1 MTLRL
6 KLIISY
12 CALGLIPMA
21 LVATLAWVDARE
33 ALRNQSQAA
42 LEAVSATRQQRLDS
56 YVKGRFEQL
65 ELLRHNLV
73 ASFSGLNRMGL
84 MSTINYSQ
92 EFFQAFVKTFDF
104 QDLTLVF
111 PSGEVFYSVNTP
123 QRKRTTL
130 NAQHPQDILAQA
142 FAEAMA
148 QHKRVLTD
156 YNPST
161 TGSPI
166 SVMAIPVMMG
176 DEGEKKNQ
184 VQMVALLSMD
194 ITPLNAMMQ
203 LRTGLGATGATYLV
217 GSDHHLRS
225 DPTRHTGFKVSSDTQ
240 STSKRTT
247 QPKVAGDVVAQ
258 SLQGNTLTLE
268 EKGLDGAMSLR
279 HGLPIHYGQH
289 RWALIAERHTQEAFA
304 PVTQLMRDISWLS
317 LAFAIV
323 LILAA
328 LWLARQVMR
337 PLGGEPQSMQA
348 LAHTI
353 AQGRLPQPTE
363 QAPDGSLLAAMQAM
377 TTRWRQIVSQL
388 KQSGQTLDQQSM
400 AMETASNTTL
410 LRLNDQQSALDQTAS
425 ALEEHGTAGQHIAE
439 SAARATEINSDAVQA
454 YQELQHTYEN
464 WLQGLEHLSQEVN
477 QVHTINTEVSQHSQ
491 QIHQV
496 LEVIS
501 EVAEQTNLLALN
513 AAIEAARAGE
523 AGRGFAVVADE
534 VRQLAG
540 RTHQSTGEIA
550 TLLNRLKNA
559 AEQAMQHISQ
569 TNNLAE
575 ELSRDTTSV
584 RTHMEAVG
592 ERFAL
597 VSDQAEQI
605 ASAAHQ
611 QSAASDEI
619 NQHMNDLLTMTQSS
633 REAANSQGKTS
644 DRISDQSKTLTQI
657 VNQFQ
662 LD

>member
-6 KLIISY
+6 KLIVSY

-42 LEAVSATRQQRLDS
+42 LEAVSATRQQRLES
-56 YVKGRFEQL
+56 YVKNRFEQL

-123 QRKRTTL
+123 ELKRTTL
-130 NAQHPQDILAQA
+130 NSQNPQDTLAQA
-142 FAEAMA
+142 FSKAMA

-156 YNPST
+156 YTPSPT
-161 TGSPI
+161 HGPI

-194 ITPLNAMMQ
+194 LTPLNTIMQ
-203 LRTGLGATGATYLV
+203 LRTGLGTTGETYLV
-217 GSDHHLRS
+217 GNDHQLRS
-225 DPTRHTGFKVSSDTQ
+225 NSTRHTSE
-240 STSKRTT
+240 
-247 QPKVAGDVVAQ
+247 PKVTGDAVVQALNGQ
-258 SLQGNTLTLE
+258 TLTLE

-289 RWALIAERHTQEAFA
+289 QWALIAERHTQEAFA

-323 LILAA
+323 LVLAA

-337 PLGGEPQSMQA
+337 PLGGEPRQMQT

-353 AQGRLPQPTE
+353 AQGRLPQLTE
-363 QAPDGSLLAAMQAM
+363 AAPDGSLLAAMQTM
-377 TTRWRQIVSQL
+377 TEHWRQIVSQL
-388 KQSGQTLDQQSM
+388 KHSGQSLDQQSM
-400 AMETASNTTL
+400 AMESASNTTL
-410 LRLNDQQSALDQTAS
+410 MRLNDQQSALDQTAS

-454 YQELQHTYEN
+454 YQELQKTYEG
-464 WLQGLEHLSQEVN
+464 WLQGLEHLSQEVS
-477 QVHTINTEVSQHSQ
+477 QVHTINTEVSEHSQ
-491 QIHQV
+491 NIHQV
-496 LEVIS
+496 VEVIS

-540 RTHQSTGEIA
+540 RTHQSTGEISN
-550 TLLNRLKNA
+550 LLNQLKNA

-569 TNNLAE
+569 TNSLAE
-575 ELSRDTTSV
+575 ALSQDTASV

-597 VSDQAEQI
+597 VSEQAEQI

-611 QSAASDEI
+611 QSATSDEI
-619 NQHMNDLLTMTQSS
+619 NQHMNDLLAMTQSS
-633 REAANSQGKTS
+633 REAANNQGRTS
-644 DRISDQSKTLTQI
+644 DSISEQSKTLTQI

-662 LD
+662 LDSSD